1 MEQRKTISDETE
13 KQRRHETTLWV
24 NILKQ
29 VLGTILCL
37 ASLNLALRGHDGNV
51 GEEIAQRGNFLGVV
65 SLLSNKA
72 GERGGRGGQNT
83 WGPDWFGGPEILIK
97 DLVIVLL
104 SRGLEAR
111 NA

>member
-37 ASLNLALRGHDGNV
+37 ASLNLVLRGHDGNV

-65 SLLSNKA
+65 SLLSSKA
-72 GERGGRGGQNT
+72 GEGGAGG
-83 WGPDWFGGPEILIK
+83 GKIPGARI
-97 DLVIVLL
+97 
-104 SRGLEAR
+104 GLGAPKS
-111 NA
+111 